1 MVNGNNVHGKLTM
14 ENYLETPELENWK
27 RLQSTGKLKSANL
40 QKIKIE
46 VGEAGTPRSRDL
58 DTPPQLN
65 TPSISK
71 VSAVS
76 LLSGPLFVPV
86 YTLPP
91 LNLEH
96 DTHAAQELSLESR
109 LGASPFL
116 C

>member
-1 MVNGNNVHGKLTM
+1 MESYQL

-27 RLQSTGKLKSANL
+27 RLQSTGKLKSAKL

-65 TPSISK
+65 TPSIST

-86 YTLPP
+86 YTPLP

-96 DTHAAQELSLESR
+96 VSHAALELSSGSR
-109 LGASPFL
+109 LGE
-116 C
+116 

>member
-1 MVNGNNVHGKLTM
+1 M
-14 ENYLETPELENWK
+14 ENCLKTPELENWK
-27 RLQSTGKLKSANL
+27 RLQSTGKLRRAKL

-65 TPSISK
+65 TPSIST

-86 YTLPP
+86 YTPLP

-96 DTHAAQELSLESR
+96 APHAARELSSESL
-109 LGASPFL
+109 LGA
-116 C
+116 